1 MKPNIN
7 EMSDEEI
14 ATWFENS
21 SPEDYHTRIEGKAE
35 ILLYRAAKLKKQAEK
50 EAIEAVKIAK
60 KEGYTWQMIGDFFG
74 MTRQGAYKNTNL

>member
-1 MKPNIN
+1 
-7 EMSDEEI
+7 MSDEEI

-50 EAIEAVKIAK
+50 E
-60 KEGYTWQMIGDFFG
+60 GYTWQMIGDFFG
-74 MTRQGAYKNTNL
+74 MTRQGAYKKYKPLIKQ